1 MTDSSIPD
9 VPALADALS
18 PLERAKL
25 GLQDEL
31 SVFEI
36 GLLTYP
42 GDDDRKKWARLTD
55 FLLETI
61 KTGVLAAYGDPDDDR
76 ARGVPPGWACAGG
89 LWRPRW
95 PVCPREPS

>member
-9 VPALADALS
+9 VPAFADLLS

-42 GDDDRKKWARLTD
+42 GDDGRDSLEKRAKLTA
-55 FLLETI
+55 FLVEAI
-61 KTGVLAAYGDPDDDR
+61 KAGRLAAYGDPD
-76 ARGVPPGWACAGG
+76 GWVA
-89 LWRPRW
+89 
-95 PVCPREPS
+95 VKSYS

>member
-9 VPALADALS
+9 VPAFADLLS

-36 GLLTYP
+36 GLLTHP
-42 GDDDRKKWARLTD
+42 GDDGRDSLEKRAKLTA
-55 FLLETI
+55 FLVEAI
-61 KTGVLAAYGDPDDDR
+61 KAGRLAAYGDP
-76 ARGVPPGWACAGG
+76 AGWVA
-89 LWRPRW
+89 
-95 PVCPREPS
+95 VKSYS

>member
-9 VPALADALS
+9 VPAFADLLS

-42 GDDDRKKWARLTD
+42 GDGDQERRRGLAERLLD
-55 FLLETI
+55 AIKAGQLL
-61 KTGVLAAYGDPDDDR
+61 ADGDPDGWPTTVQFSPATRRKSKVRFLGSGDIR
-76 ARGVPPGWACAGG
+76 ERG
-89 LWRPRW
+89 
-95 PVCPREPS
+95 